1 VSDTN
6 RHQESEVRPSEE
18 KHIAWQAVERSRHP
32 QRPHTLDYIQK
43 IFVDFEELKGDRRFG
58 EDPALVGGMGVLRGD
73 KEKKRVFFLGQQK
86 GRTTKQKIER
96 NFGMARP
103 EGYRKAM
110 RLMDLAESFQRPL
123 VTFIDTPGAYPG
135 IGAEERGQSEAIA
148 ASILRM
154 FQVKVPTVSF
164 VIGEGGSG
172 GALAIGVADRLLMLK
187 NSTYSVIS
195 PESCAAILW
204 ANAAESKQAA
214 LALKVGAKS
223 VFELGLC
230 DEIVEEP
237 ADGAH
242 TNWDEMA
249 ERLLGRIH
257 FHLDDLAKVDT
268 ATRLATRY
276 EKYRHIDA
284 KHFR

>member
-1 VSDTN
+1 MSKQNT
-6 RHQESEVRPSEE
+6 HSEQEVRPSEK
-18 KHIAWQAVERSRHP
+18 KHIAWQAVEKSRHP
-32 QRPHTLDYIQK
+32 QRPYTLDYVQK
-43 IFVDFEELKGDRRFG
+43 IFADFEELKGDRRFG
-58 EDPALVGGMGVLRGD
+58 EDPALVGGVGTLRGGNG
-73 KEKKRVFFLGQQK
+73 EKVFFLGQQK

-110 RLMDLAESFQRPL
+110 RLMDLAESFGRPL
-123 VTFIDTPGAYPG
+123 LTFIDTPGAYPG
-135 IGAEERGQSEAIA
+135 IDAEERGQSEAIA
-148 ASILRM
+148 SSTLHM

-172 GALAIGVADRLLMLK
+172 GALAIGVPDRLLMLR

-214 LALKVGAKS
+214 LALKLGAKD

-230 DEIVEEP
+230 DEVVDEP
-237 ADGAH
+237 GEGAH
-242 TNWDEMA
+242 SNWEVMA
-249 ERLLGRIH
+249 ERMLERIH
-257 FHLDDLAKVDT
+257 FHLEDLT
-268 ATRLATRY
+268 AMDPLERQRVRY
-276 EKYRHIDA
+276 AKYRNIDA
-284 KHFR
+284 RHLA